1 MKKLLKLVIFLN
13 LFLCINL
20 FAAKSLYLSYNKIPT
35 NVYKGQKFEVVVKA
49 LITTNDF
56 DGLSSTFSNSSNITI
71 LNPKNSWKKV
81 AEDTYENSYYFKVK
95 NPNFKFPDI
104 NVKLMSGTYLVD
116 SSDLEAPVFKYSD
129 IGKGDEK
136 FSGVIA
142 EDFILKTYKT
152 KQYNNKEAL
161 TIIDID
167 ALNSNVENFKLK
179 NIDEQGISAVKDMGG
194 TQNLVY
200 YFVTPIYQK
209 NLIFTYF
216 NPVTK
221 SLKDVKVPLILQNE
235 LVSTQTDLNP
245 EDSTFERYKK
255 VASVIV
261 FGIFLILVIWKRK
274 KIFIFLTALFF
285 IIAVFYNMP
294 NSVGIVKQDSSVYIL
309 PTKNSTIFFKV
320 EKEEKVEV
328 LQKKNGFIKV
338 IGVDNGFI
346 GWIKEESFG
355 TN

>member
-1 MKKLLKLVIFLN
+1 MKKTFLLIILFNIFLS
-13 LFLCINL
+13 INL
-20 FAAKSLYLSYNKIPT
+20 FAAKNLYLSYKKIPD
-35 NVYKGQKFEVVVKA
+35 NVYKNQKFEVTVKA
-49 LITTNDF
+49 LVTTENF
-56 DGLSSTFSNSSNITI
+56 TSLNSNFSNSSNITLI
-71 LNPKNSWKKV
+71 NPNDPWKKISN
-81 AEDTYENSYYFKVK
+81 DTYENSYYFKVT
-95 NPNFKFPDI
+95 NSNFRLPDLSVSLLNGNSVI
-104 NVKLMSGTYLVD
+104 DVSYLGGTSLR
-116 SSDLEAPVFKYSD
+116 YSD
-129 IGKGDEK
+129 VGKGDDR
-136 FSGVIA
+136 FSNLIA
-142 EDFILKTYKT
+142 EKVMLKAYKT

-179 NIDEQGISAVKDMGG
+179 NIEEQGISAIKDMGA

-255 VASVIV
+255 VASVVV
-261 FGIFLILVIWKRK
+261 FGIFLILVIWKRNK
-274 KIFIFLTALFF
+274 ILIFITTVFFL
-285 IIAVFYNMP
+285 IAVYYNLP
-294 NSVGIVKQDSSVYIL
+294 NSVGVVKQDSFVYIL

-320 EKEEKVEV
+320 DKEEKVEV
-328 LQKKNGFIKV
+328 LQRKNGFIKV

>member
-1 MKKLLKLVIFLN
+1 MKKTFLLIILFNIFLS
-13 LFLCINL
+13 INL
-20 FAAKSLYLSYNKIPT
+20 FAAKNLYLSYKKIP
-35 NVYKGQKFEVVVKA
+35 NSVYKNQKFEVVVKA
-49 LITTNDF
+49 LITTNNF
-56 DGLSSTFSNSSNITI
+56 TGLNSTFTNSSNIT
-71 LNPKNSWKKV
+71 LVNPDEPWKKIS
-81 AEDTYENSYYFKVK
+81 EDTYENSYYFKVT
-95 NPNFKFPDI
+95 NSNFRLPDL
-104 NVKLMSGTYLVD
+104 NVSLLNGNTLIDESQLEGTTIR
-116 SSDLEAPVFKYSD
+116 YSD
-129 IGKGDEK
+129 VGKGDDR
-136 FSGVIA
+136 FSNLIA
-142 EDFILKTYKT
+142 EKVILKAYKT

-179 NIDEQGISAVKDMGG
+179 NIEEQGISAIKDMGA

-255 VASVIV
+255 IASVVV
-261 FGIFLILVIWKRK
+261 FGIFLVLVIWKRS
-274 KIFIFLTALFF
+274 KILIFLTAIFF
-285 IIAVFYNMP
+285 FIAVFYNLP
-294 NSVGIVKQDSSVYIL
+294 NSVGVVKSESFVYIL

-320 EKEEKVEV
+320 DKEEKVEV
-328 LQKKNGFIKV
+328 LQRKNGFIKV
-338 IGVDNGFI
+338 LGVDNGFI

-355 TN
+355 AN